1 MAIVII
7 GEVQSFIELT
17 IGLSLKWRTITS
29 ELEIPLEREVYPRS
43 LGQGV
48 QFSSKINGLVD
59 V

>member
-17 IGLSLKWRTITS
+17 IGFSLKWRTITS

-48 QFSSKINGLVD
+48 QFSSKINCLVD